1 MSWFSDPGVDVS
13 RNVRNLGALLAAGGL
28 LVTAAVATGGQ
39 AWAQEAAKGPSYT
52 VVYETQLTGGGGTG
66 VTSPEGVDA
75 FKAVF
80 AGSPVTVNV
89 CDNQGTTTGNLDCE
103 HSAVADH
110 AAAFVET
117 DASEDQSLVDQ
128 ANIPVVGVA
137 NDTSRQSFDVSA
149 QQGLFVGMAV
159 AMQKKGCKRIGQ
171 VIDEGGQSY
180 GNQVAKAIK
189 WQSVTDAYIPI
200 SAPDLSPDIAK
211 LVQAH
216 VQCVDMAML
225 PTQIPQAMTAMK
237 QANLKVPVVMPGV
250 ILTPQVISSLGSLG
264 NGLIEIVST
273 PAPNSPAV
281 AAVTKKMH
289 TANKGIKVDTSSL
302 DSWAIARIIQDGAG
316 NVHGS
321 VTNTTMLAALNKLRN
336 ASTDGLFPPLSM
348 KPQSNP
354 AALRDFDTYVQS
366 VVLENGKQTQPSG
379 YFNVAPQIKAAL
391 TNG

>member
-1 MSWFSDPGVDVS
+1 VGRIVRQLGLLVASAGLALGV
-13 RNVRNLGALLAAGGL
+13 GLAAG
-28 LVTAAVATGGQ
+28 VPASAHEAV
-39 AWAQEAAKGPSYT
+39 KGPSYT
-52 VVYETQLTGGGGTG
+52 VVYETQLTGTGGTG
-66 VTSPEGVDA
+66 VTSPEGVQA
-75 FKAVF
+75 FKAAF

-103 HSAVADH
+103 HSAVTDH
-110 AAAFVET
+110 AAVFVET

-137 NDTSRQSFDVSA
+137 NDTSPQSFDVSA

-159 AMQKKGCKRIGQ
+159 AMQKKECKRIGQ

-180 GNQVAKAIK
+180 GNQVANAVK
-189 WQSVTDAYIPI
+189 WESVTDAYIPV

-211 LVQAH
+211 LVEAH

-225 PTQIPQAMTAMK
+225 PTQIPQAMTAIK

-289 TANKGIKVDTSSL
+289 ALNKGIKVDTSSL
-302 DSWAIARIIQDGAG
+302 DSWAIARVIQDGAA
-316 NVHGS
+316 NVHGT
-321 VTNTTMLAALNKLRN
+321 VTNSSLLTALNKLRN

-354 AALRDFDTYVQS
+354 VALRDFDTFVQS
-366 VVLENGKQTQPSG
+366 VVLENGKQTHPSG
-379 YFNVAPQIKAAL
+379 YFNVAPQIKIAL

>member
-1 MSWFSDPGVDVS
+1 VDVG
-13 RNVRNLGALLAAGGL
+13 RIVRQLGLLVASAGLALGVGLAAG
-28 LVTAAVATGGQ
+28 VPASAHEAV
-39 AWAQEAAKGPSYT
+39 KGPSYT
-52 VVYETQLTGGGGTG
+52 VVYETQLTGTGGTG
-66 VTSPEGVDA
+66 VTSPEGVQA
-75 FKAVF
+75 FKAAF

-103 HSAVADH
+103 HSAVTDH
-110 AAAFVET
+110 AAVFVET

-137 NDTSRQSFDVSA
+137 NDTSPQSFDVSA

-180 GNQVAKAIK
+180 GNQVANAVK
-189 WQSVTDAYIPI
+189 WESVTDAYIPV

-211 LVQAH
+211 LVEAH

-225 PTQIPQAMTAMK
+225 PTQIPQAMTAIK

-289 TANKGIKVDTSSL
+289 ALNKGIKVDTSSL
-302 DSWAIARIIQDGAG
+302 DSWAIARVIQDGAA
-316 NVHGS
+316 NVHGT
-321 VTNTTMLAALNKLRN
+321 VTNSSLLTALNKLRN

-354 AALRDFDTYVQS
+354 VALRDFDTFVQS
-366 VVLENGKQTQPSG
+366 VVLENGKQTHPSG
-379 YFNVAPQIKAAL
+379 YFNVAPQIKIAL

>member
-1 MSWFSDPGVDVS
+1 VDVG
-13 RNVRNLGALLAAGGL
+13 RIVRQLGLLVASAGLALGVGLAAGGP
-28 LVTAAVATGGQ
+28 ASAHEAV
-39 AWAQEAAKGPSYT
+39 KGPSYT
-52 VVYETQLTGGGGTG
+52 VVYETQLTGTGGTG
-66 VTSPEGVDA
+66 VTSPEGVQA
-75 FKAVF
+75 FKAAF

-103 HSAVADH
+103 HSAVTDH
-110 AAAFVET
+110 AAVFVET

-137 NDTSRQSFDVSA
+137 NDTSPQSFDVSA

-180 GNQVAKAIK
+180 GNQVANAVK
-189 WQSVTDAYIPI
+189 WESVTDAYIPV

-211 LVQAH
+211 LVEAH

-225 PTQIPQAMTAMK
+225 PTQIPQAMTAIK

-289 TANKGIKVDTSSL
+289 ALNKGIKVDTSSL
-302 DSWAIARIIQDGAG
+302 DSWAIARVIQDGAA
-316 NVHGS
+316 NVHGT
-321 VTNTTMLAALNKLRN
+321 VTNSSLLTALNKLRN

-354 AALRDFDTYVQS
+354 VALRDFDTFVQS
-366 VVLENGKQTQPSG
+366 VVLENGKQTHPSG
-379 YFNVAPQIKAAL
+379 YFNVAPQIKIAL

>member
-1 MSWFSDPGVDVS
+1 MGGLAVT
-13 RNVRNLGALLAAGGL
+13 GAVVAGGPASAE
-28 LVTAAVATGGQ
+28 V
-39 AWAQEAAKGPSYT
+39 AAKGPSYT
-52 VVYETQLTGGGGTG
+52 VVYETQLTGTGGTG
-66 VTSPEGVDA
+66 VTSPEGVQA
-75 FKAVF
+75 FKAAF
-80 AGSPVTVNV
+80 AGSPVTVDV

-103 HSAVADH
+103 HSATSDH
-110 AAAFVET
+110 AAVFVET

-137 NDTSRQSFDVSA
+137 NDTSPQSFDVSA

-171 VIDEGGQSY
+171 VIDEGGQTY
-180 GNQVAKAIK
+180 GNQVANAVK
-189 WQSVTDAYIPI
+189 WESVTDAYIPV

-273 PAPNSPAV
+273 PAPTSPAV

-289 TANKGIKVDTSSL
+289 AVNKGIKVDTSSL
-302 DSWAIARIIQDGAG
+302 DSWAIARVIQDGAAA
-316 NVHGS
+316 VHGS
-321 VTNTTMLAALNKLRN
+321 VTNTTLLAALNKLRD

-354 AALRDFDTYVQS
+354 VALRDFDTYVQS

-379 YFNVAPQIKAAL
+379 FFNVAPQIKIAL

>member
-1 MSWFSDPGVDVS
+1 VDVG
-13 RNVRNLGALLAAGGL
+13 RIVRQLGLLVASAGLALGVGLAAG
-28 LVTAAVATGGQ
+28 VPASAHEAV
-39 AWAQEAAKGPSYT
+39 KGPSYT
-52 VVYETQLTGGGGTG
+52 VVYETQLTGTGGTG
-66 VTSPEGVDA
+66 VTSPEGVQA
-75 FKAVF
+75 FKAAF

-103 HSAVADH
+103 HSAVTDH
-110 AAAFVET
+110 AAVFVET
-117 DASEDQSLVDQ
+117 DASEDQSLVDE

-137 NDTSRQSFDVSA
+137 NDTSPQSFDVSA

-180 GNQVAKAIK
+180 GNQVANAVK
-189 WQSVTDAYIPI
+189 WESVTDAYIPV

-211 LVQAH
+211 LVEAH

-225 PTQIPQAMTAMK
+225 PTQIPQAMTAIK

-289 TANKGIKVDTSSL
+289 ALNKGIKVDTSSL
-302 DSWAIARIIQDGAG
+302 DSWAIARVIQDGAA
-316 NVHGS
+316 NVHGT
-321 VTNTTMLAALNKLRN
+321 VTNSSLLTALNKLRN

-354 AALRDFDTYVQS
+354 VALRDFDTFVQS
-366 VVLENGKQTQPSG
+366 VVLENGKQTHPSG
-379 YFNVAPQIKAAL
+379 YFNVAPQIKIAL